1 MKWAT
6 YRSAVDGQE
15 HAALYDDGLLHA
27 LRGERQ
33 LIDLIGSPEAL
44 TEAAREVG
52 ADPLEVVSADT
63 ARLLAPIPRPPS
75 VRDFMAFENHYVTSM
90 NALGL
95 PTNPVYY
102 RQPVFYFQNPVAIQ
116 GPSEPVPIAP
126 GSRQFDYELEVAAIV
141 GPPASNVTPAEA
153 SAHIAGYTIL
163 CDWSARD
170 LQAAEMTMSI
180 GPGKAKDTAT
190 SLGPFLVT
198 PDELEG
204 RRGGRGF
211 DVRMTAAVN
220 GVVYSEGNW
229 ADQFW
234 SFTDL
239 LSYASRGTTLRTG
252 DIIGAGTV
260 GTGCI
265 LELGAVHG
273 AEAYPWLEIGDQ
285 VTLRVE
291 GLGQISTSISPGAPV
306 HPLNSNSS
314 VADRPDQA

>member
-6 YRSAVDGQE
+6 YRSSVDGQE
-15 HAALYDDGLLHA
+15 HAALYDGGLLRA

-33 LIDLIGSPEAL
+33 VIDLIGSPAAL
-44 TEAAREVG
+44 AEAAREVG
-52 ADPLEVVSADT
+52 EDPFEVVAADT

-102 RQPVFYFQNPVAIQ
+102 RQPVFYFQNPAAIQ
-116 GPSEPVPIAP
+116 GPSQPVPIAP

-141 GPPASNVTPAEA
+141 GMPASNVTPAEA

-163 CDWSARD
+163 CDWSARG

-180 GPGKAKDTAT
+180 GPAKAKDTAT

-198 PDELEG
+198 PDELEDK
-204 RRGGRGF
+204 RARHGF
-211 DVRMTAAVN
+211 DTRMTAAVN
-220 GVVYSEGNW
+220 GVIYSEGNW

-234 SFTDL
+234 SFADL

-265 LELGAVHG
+265 LELSAVHG
-273 AEAYPWLEIGDQ
+273 PGAYPWLEIGDQ

-291 GLGQISTSISPGAPV
+291 GLGEISTSISPAAHV
-306 HPLNSNSS
+306 HPLNSNTS
-314 VADRPDQA
+314 VADALDRE